1 MARSI
6 SFNGQ
11 TLFHPGGLS
20 RVNASALSPIGLSA
34 TGIMAILGE
43 SDGGAPGAVSGPVDV
58 DDPALAAQLF
68 RSGPLADAIRL
79 AFDPSTDPR
88 IPGGAFRCVCYKTN
102 QSTQGTSHL
111 PGATNLVADTAGGGS
126 TTTSINLVTGGLVVN
141 AHVGRWLKIGTETRR
156 IVSNAAAIVVVSP
169 GFSIAPVST
178 TVVDILNDEMILTST
193 DYGEHTTQLSVE
205 FEAGIGSDTFVVTIA
220 DGAKVEQSP
229 DLGGAPYLYLQYV
242 GGALVV
248 NGTGPI
254 TVATTSVI
262 TVNVA
267 SAPTLNQ
274 FAGMVL
280 QFADGKQ
287 RLIASNTAADPT
299 AITLTAGYELTTAEA
314 AALVGTTASVRNVT
328 AATAS
333 IAGSNGEATGM
344 TSTVA
349 PVADNLNITFGTG
362 QTLRQLVDYINGSTN
377 YRATVP
383 DGINLDTTLMSSF
396 DFGTRATT
404 VDVRFDAEIT
414 PSTKGN
420 FRRDLQ
426 VGIDWINTF
435 ATLATVVRASAG
447 TTEGAQIPAFTGGV
461 AATVQDVPIYF
472 VGGTRGISTNSDFQ
486 AGFDALLEVRV
497 NQIAPLISYDLVND
511 GYGSTATFASVAA
524 QLSAHV
530 STCAG
535 IGRSER
541 GGYVGGR
548 LTKTQL
554 ISEAAALNNTDV
566 ILFGQRPTVL
576 DATGTLV
583 KQAEWAMAVIAGGM
597 RCGAPEVG
605 EPLTFK
611 YINAQ
616 AITQDPS
623 WSPKNVGD
631 VNALIQAGVMFA
643 EITPRKTIRMVRDE
657 TTYLVDDNICFVD
670 GNTRDAVRFL
680 SYDLRTDLE
689 DQFTGLKA
697 KPATVASIRDRV
709 VAKMQV
715 YLENSIIVS
724 SLPPE
729 DPTSSTLIPG
739 YRNLRVNIT
748 GNVATIRVEI
758 FPVTGIVFQLTDI
771 YLQLPRLAA

>member
-34 TGIMAILGE
+34 TGIMSLIGE
-43 SDGGAPGAVSGPVDV
+43 ADGGAPGAVSGPVDV

-102 QSTQGTSHL
+102 QSTQGKAHL
-111 PGATNLVADTAGGGS
+111 PGPGNLVADTVAAGS
-126 TTTSINLVTGGLVVN
+126 TTTSINLTTGGLVVN
-141 AHVGRWLKIGTETRR
+141 AHKGRWLKIGSETRR

-169 GFSIAPVST
+169 GFSVAPT
-178 TVVDILNDEMILTST
+178 AATVVDILNDEMILTTT
-193 DYGEHTTQLSVE
+193 DYGAHTTQVSAE
-205 FEAGIGSDTFVVTIA
+205 FEAGIGTDTFVITLA

-229 DLGGAPYLYLQYV
+229 DLGGYPFLYLQYV
-242 GGALVV
+242 GGAIPT
-248 NGTGPI
+248 NGSGTI
-254 TVATTSVI
+254 TAATTS
-262 TVNVA
+262 TVTLNVA
-267 SAPTLNQ
+267 APPALNA

-287 RLIASNTAADPT
+287 RLITGNTNADPT
-299 AITLTAGYELTTAEA
+299 VITLTAGYELTTAEA
-314 AALVGTTASVRNVT
+314 AALVGTAAQVRNVT
-328 AATAS
+328 SAAAS
-333 IAGSNGEATGM
+333 ITGANGAALTM
-344 TSTVA
+344 TSVVA

-362 QTLRQLVDYINGSTN
+362 QTLRQLVDFINGSTN
-377 YRATVP
+377 YRATIP
-383 DGINLDTTLMSSF
+383 DGVNPDTTLMASF
-396 DFGTRATT
+396 DFGTRATA
-404 VDVRFDAEIT
+404 VDVRFDAEIF

-426 VGIDWINTF
+426 LAVDWVNTF
-435 ATLATVVRASAG
+435 ATLATAIRAIAG
-447 TTEGAQIPAFTGGV
+447 TTEGGEIPSFTGGV

-472 VGGTRGISTNSDFQ
+472 VGGTRGISANSDFQ

-497 NQIAPLISYDLVND
+497 NQIAPLISYDLTND
-511 GYGSTATFASVAA
+511 GFGSTATFASVAA

-541 GGYVGGR
+541 GGYLGGR

-554 ISEAAALNNTDV
+554 IAEAAALNNTDV

-616 AITQDPS
+616 GITQDPS

-657 TTYLVDDNICFVD
+657 TTYLVDDNICFLD

-697 KPATVASIRDRV
+697 KPATVASIRERI

-729 DPTSSTLIPG
+729 DPNGTTLVPG